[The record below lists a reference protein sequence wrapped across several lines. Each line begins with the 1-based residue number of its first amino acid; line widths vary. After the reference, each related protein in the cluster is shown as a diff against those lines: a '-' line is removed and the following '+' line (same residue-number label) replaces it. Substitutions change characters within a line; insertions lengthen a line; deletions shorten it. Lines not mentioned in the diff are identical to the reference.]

1 MDTSIITAVIVG
13 VLALISNVITSKFVS
28 NVRVVKLEMKV
39 DTLERTVHKHNQLVE
54 RMYRVENKVRIIEHD
69 LHEKKVS
76 GRN

>member
-1 MDTSIITAVIVG
+1 MDSSIITALIVG
-13 VLALISNVITSKFVS
+13 TLALVSNIITSKFVS

>member
-39 DTLERTVHKHNQLVE
+39 DTLEGTVHKHNQLVE
-54 RMYRVENKVRIIEHD
+54 RMYNVENKVRIIEHD
-69 LHEKKVS
+69 LHGKKVS

>member
-39 DTLERTVHKHNQLVE
+39 DTLEETVHKHNQLVE

>member
-39 DTLERTVHKHNQLVE
+39 DTLEETVHKHNQLVE

-69 LHEKKVS
+69 LHGKKVS

>member
-39 DTLERTVHKHNQLVE
+39 DTLEGTVRKHNQLVE
-54 RMYRVENKVRIIEHD
+54 RMYSVENKIRIIEHD

>member
-39 DTLERTVHKHNQLVE
+39 DTLEETVHKHNQLVE
-54 RMYRVENKVRIIEHD
+54 RMYCVENKVRILEHD
-69 LHEKKVS
+69 LHGKKVS